1 MANTIEQIEHIE
13 TLLKAFSDELSDDSK
28 QQEVILKA
36 GEIFK
41 IAGASLQLVEDAKF
55 KVSLFTLKEMN
66 KYKRW
71 LMNKKS

>member
-1 MANTIEQIEHIE
+1 M
-13 TLLKAFSDELSDDSK
+13 
-28 QQEVILKA
+28 KA